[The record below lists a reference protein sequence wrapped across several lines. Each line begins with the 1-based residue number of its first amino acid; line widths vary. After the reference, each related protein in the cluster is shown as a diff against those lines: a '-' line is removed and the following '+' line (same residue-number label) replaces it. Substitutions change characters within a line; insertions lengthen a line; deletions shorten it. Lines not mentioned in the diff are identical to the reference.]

1 MKKTIKLTES
11 DLTNLIKRVVK
22 ENKYGE
28 EQFSEKI
35 DELNVELHNYYKYSQ
50 NFINEITNKLNF
62 LTDEITNSNLS
73 DDDKE
78 VLYNDLDDYE
88 DGYLYPYTDTFQAW
102 KIGPISK
109 VPYTGY
115 AIVRIDKRN
124 GKEIIMVSNKN
135 SDSKQLEMVPNYTVK
150 KVNYNSIPKK

>member
-1 MKKTIKLTES
+1 MGKKIIRLTEG
-11 DLTNLIKRVVK
+11 DLMSIVKRVISEQK
-22 ENKYGE
+22 E
-28 EQFSEKI
+28 
-35 DELNVELHNYYKYSQ
+35 
-50 NFINEITNKLNF
+50 KLF
-62 LTDEITNSNLS
+62 FAL
-73 DDDKE
+73 DDDITQFAGIIGK
-78 VLYNDLDDYE
+78 

>member
-1 MKKTIKLTES
+1 MELFPPLHSNGIFITKEHIMKKTIKLTES

-22 ENKYGE
+22 ENENKYGE

-50 NFINEITNKLNF
+50 NFINEITNKLNL

-73 DDDKE
+73 NDDKE

-88 DGYLYPYTDTFQAW
+88 DGYLYPLSRVLG
-102 KIGPISK
+102 KINMGLFGEED
-109 VPYTGY
+109 Y
-115 AIVRIDKRN
+115 
-124 GKEIIMVSNKN
+124 
-135 SDSKQLEMVPNYTVK
+135 
-150 KVNYNSIPKK
+150 

>member
-22 ENKYGE
+22 ENEDEYGK

-35 DELNVELHNYYKYSQ
+35 DKLNVELHNYYKYSQ

-78 VLYNDLDDYE
+78 VLYYDLDDYE
-88 DGYLYPYTDTFQAW
+88 DGYLSPLSGVLD
-102 KIGPISK
+102 
-109 VPYTGY
+109 
-115 AIVRIDKRN
+115 
-124 GKEIIMVSNKN
+124 EIHMGLFGEE
-135 SDSKQLEMVPNYTVK
+135 DDY
-150 KVNYNSIPKK
+150 

>member
-1 MKKTIKLTES
+1 MKKIIKLTES

-50 NFINEITNKLNF
+50 NFINEITNKLNL

-73 DDDKE
+73 NDDKE

-88 DGYLYPYTDTFQAW
+88 DGYLYPLSRVLG
-102 KIGPISK
+102 KINMGLFGEED
-109 VPYTGY
+109 Y
-115 AIVRIDKRN
+115 
-124 GKEIIMVSNKN
+124 
-135 SDSKQLEMVPNYTVK
+135 
-150 KVNYNSIPKK
+150 